1 MKFNSVVTRAAVVIP
16 AAALMFAAVP
26 GLASAKSVQVKNGT
40 YKGKIYG
47 NSGDAGGDYS
57 SPLSI
62 YVKSKKITKIVFSTF
77 PLWAATQPAG
87 VNNGTA
93 APQGCTQAGVAP
105 GEYSYQ
111 PTVTVRFV
119 SSPNPVKIS
128 SKGSFSVH
136 ASSGSSTVGSPISS
150 VTYQGSSKYNQGPA
164 QPTLAGPT
172 QLSMSGRFTGSKKA
186 KGSLANMKIQMG
198 AGIETFTCASNW
210 GSGSL
215 AWGIPK

>member
-1 MKFNSVVTRAAVVIP
+1 MV
-16 AAALMFAAVP
+16 AALPAMAP
-26 GLASAKSVQVKNGT
+26 AKSVKVNNGT

-62 YVKSKKITKIVFSTF
+62 YVKSKKVTKIVFTTF
-77 PLWAATQPAG
+77 PLWAATQPSG

-128 SKGSFSVH
+128 SSGSFSVS
-136 ASSGSSTVGSPISS
+136 ASSGTGVVGSPISS
-150 VTYQGSSKYNQGPA
+150 VTYQGSSKYGQGPA
-164 QPTLAGPT
+164 QATLAGPT
-172 QLSMSGRFTGSKKA
+172 QLAMNGRFTSSKKA
-186 KGSLANMKIQMG
+186 KGSLANLKIQMG
-198 AGIETFTCASNW
+198 AGIETFTCTSNW
-210 GSGSL
+210 GPGSL
-215 AWGIPK
+215 SWGIPK